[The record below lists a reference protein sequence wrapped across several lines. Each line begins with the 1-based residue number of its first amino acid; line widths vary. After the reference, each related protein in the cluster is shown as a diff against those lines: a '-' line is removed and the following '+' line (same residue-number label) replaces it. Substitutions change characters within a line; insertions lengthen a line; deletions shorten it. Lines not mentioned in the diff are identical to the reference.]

1 MLEPQARATAPGHS
15 PRPEPEAR
23 APGQSP
29 RTEPHVRVTGPQ
41 AGPQDRPLD
50 RAQARDLGQS
60 RTVGIALGQGPRIG
74 LQARVPGQS
83 PRPGPRTGPSLL
95 CRALSHCLWFRAM
108 QHFRAL
114 IQTQPIVYLF
124 RENFLGKVPVHP
136 IVSITGAKPQSMP
149 SSLCRAPGS
158 ILRQ

>member
-1 MLEPQARATAPGHS
+1 MLEPQ
-15 PRPEPEAR
+15 AR

-29 RTEPHVRVTGPQ
+29 RTEPQDRAPGQGPRTEPHVRVPGL
-41 AGPQDRPLD
+41 QDSFLY
-50 RAQARDLGQS
+50 RAQAK
-60 RTVGIALGQGPRIG
+60 ALGQIRAVGISLGQDPRIG